1 MLKILIKQ
9 TNWSI
14 LGALFG
20 FLVGFLIK
28 GFLVKSVGLSSYGLY
43 IKGYVF
49 ITFVS
54 TIISF
59 AFPQVIL
66 KFLPINSISNKKDN
80 IKLSSDILSYVI
92 ISGLLSSVLILIFSS
107 YISEIV
113 FDNLSM
119 NIILQLS
126 AIYLPLILLNSI
138 LSALYRGVL
147 KIKEIIIYGTFLSV
161 TLRAF
166 LTLIIF
172 NYTDKIHFFIAIE
185 ILVQFIVVIIL
196 WTKFSKDNF
205 SIYFNFH
212 FKRIFNN
219 KKILTFAKSIFVGS
233 TITYFGSEL
242 LTIIVS
248 LFLPE
253 KQVGAYSLMLTISS
267 VSLFLLINLN
277 KVFAPIIS
285 ELYEKNNI
293 NQLNIIY
300 KKVTFLIN
308 AFSIPFIL
316 LILFFIK
323 HILAYFGDEMLEY
336 MWLTIFMFLTLG
348 ASLPVGSSGVIMN
361 MAGLEKQNMYIQI
374 FKSVI
379 IILIITAF
387 IRSYHINAVVF
398 TYVFVEYIKNYLQV
412 YLIYKKT
419 KIHPFTID
427 LFFLYVISIPFIFY
441 FIYSGFNWVY
451 YDYFI
456 IPLILLFVYY
466 IISFKKIKNL
476 YLEVYE

>member
-1 MLKILIKQ
+1 MLNILIKQ

-205 SIYFNFH
+205 F
-212 FKRIFNN
+212 
-219 KKILTFAKSIFVGS
+219 
-233 TITYFGSEL
+233 
-242 LTIIVS
+242 
-248 LFLPE
+248 
-253 KQVGAYSLMLTISS
+253 
-267 VSLFLLINLN
+267 
-277 KVFAPIIS
+277 
-285 ELYEKNNI
+285 
-293 NQLNIIY
+293 
-300 KKVTFLIN
+300 
-308 AFSIPFIL
+308 
-316 LILFFIK
+316 
-323 HILAYFGDEMLEY
+323 
-336 MWLTIFMFLTLG
+336 
-348 ASLPVGSSGVIMN
+348 
-361 MAGLEKQNMYIQI
+361 
-374 FKSVI
+374 
-379 IILIITAF
+379 
-387 IRSYHINAVVF
+387 
-398 TYVFVEYIKNYLQV
+398 
-412 YLIYKKT
+412 
-419 KIHPFTID
+419 D
-427 LFFLYVISIPFIFY
+427 LF
-441 FIYSGFNWVY
+441 
-451 YDYFI
+451 
-456 IPLILLFVYY
+456 
-466 IISFKKIKNL
+466 
-476 YLEVYE
+476 

>member
-1 MLKILIKQ
+1 MLNILIKQ

-66 KFLPINSISNKKDN
+66 KFLPVNSISSKKNN
-80 IKLSSDILSYVI
+80 IELSSDILSYVI

-138 LSALYRGVL
+138 LSALYRGVF

-185 ILVQFIVVIIL
+185 ILVQSIVVIIL

-205 SIYFNFH
+205 SIYFNVH
-212 FKRIFNN
+212 FK
-219 KKILTFAKSIFVGS
+219 T
-233 TITYFGSEL
+233 
-242 LTIIVS
+242 
-248 LFLPE
+248 
-253 KQVGAYSLMLTISS
+253 
-267 VSLFLLINLN
+267 
-277 KVFAPIIS
+277 
-285 ELYEKNNI
+285 
-293 NQLNIIY
+293 
-300 KKVTFLIN
+300 
-308 AFSIPFIL
+308 
-316 LILFFIK
+316 
-323 HILAYFGDEMLEY
+323 
-336 MWLTIFMFLTLG
+336 
-348 ASLPVGSSGVIMN
+348 
-361 MAGLEKQNMYIQI
+361 
-374 FKSVI
+374 
-379 IILIITAF
+379 
-387 IRSYHINAVVF
+387 
-398 TYVFVEYIKNYLQV
+398 
-412 YLIYKKT
+412 
-419 KIHPFTID
+419 
-427 LFFLYVISIPFIFY
+427 
-441 FIYSGFNWVY
+441 
-451 YDYFI
+451 
-456 IPLILLFVYY
+456 
-466 IISFKKIKNL
+466 
-476 YLEVYE
+476 